1 MRNYYLAIDLGA
13 SGGRHILSYLED
25 GKIQLEEIH
34 RFANGMKD
42 IDGMKCWDVDLLF
55 SEIKAGLKKCAEAGK
70 IPASVGVDTWGVDF
84 VLLDKDGNRLGNV
97 VGYRDSRTQGMDE
110 EVYRLIDEKALYA
123 RTGIQKQIYNTIY
136 QIMAVKCRTPELLE
150 AADTILMMPDY
161 FHYMLSGKKAA
172 EYTIAT
178 TGQLVN
184 PETKNWDYELMDVL
198 GYPKHIF
205 PELKMPGTVLGDL
218 TPELQ
223 AEVGFNCKVVLPASH
238 DTASAVMAVP
248 TTAEDT
254 VYISSGTWSL
264 MGVENKAANCSMES
278 YEANFTNEGGYN
290 YRYRYLKNIMG
301 LWMIQSVRHEYDD
314 QYSFA
319 ELCAMADEAK
329 DFPSRVDVDD
339 LCFFAPDSMIGA
351 IREYCARTNQ
361 AVPETPG
368 EISTVVYR
376 SLAECYGRTVAQIE
390 GITGKRYDS
399 INIVGGGSN
408 ADYLNRATADVT
420 GRTVYAGPT
429 EATAIGN
436 ASAQMLAMG
445 EFECLEEVR
454 RSIFASFGVKT
465 YEV

>member
-97 VGYRDSRTQGMDE
+97 VGYRDSRRQGMDE

-319 ELCAMADEAK
+319 ELCPMADEAK

>member
-1 MRNYYLAIDLGA
+1 MKNYYLAIDLGA

-84 VLLDKDGNRLGNV
+84 VLLDKDGKRIGNA

-136 QIMAVKCRTPELLE
+136 QIMAVKSRTPELLE

-184 PETKNWDYELMDVL
+184 PETKNWDYELMDML
-198 GYPKHIF
+198 GYPKNIF

-248 TTAEDT
+248 TTEEDT

-264 MGVENKAANCSMES
+264 MGVENKAANCSVES

-339 LCFFAPDSMIGA
+339 YTFFAPTSMIEA
-351 IREYCARTNQ
+351 IREYCAKTNQ

-376 SLAECYGRTVAQIE
+376 SLAECYGRTVEQIE
-390 GITGKRYDS
+390 GITGKHYDS

-445 EFECLEEVR
+445 EFESLEEVR
-454 RSIFASFGVKT
+454 RCIFASFGVKT

>member
-25 GKIQLEEIH
+25 GKIQLEEVH